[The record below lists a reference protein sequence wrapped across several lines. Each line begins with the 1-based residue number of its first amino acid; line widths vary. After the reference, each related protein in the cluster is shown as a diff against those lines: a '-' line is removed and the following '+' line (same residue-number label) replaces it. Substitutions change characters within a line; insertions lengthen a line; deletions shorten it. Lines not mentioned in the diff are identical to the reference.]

1 MHIKKYVLALGLSL
15 STVGLALGLSGG
27 AFAQATAEGV
37 VRRID
42 LDNNKISIRHG
53 EIKALDMPPM
63 TIMQRMLP
71 LQIMPPIHMMML
83 WVEQWKLADA
93 QRHPNRRKPTHKK

>member
-1 MHIKKYVLALGLSL
+1 VLAFGLTISTLGMTLGLNS
-15 STVGLALGLSGG
+15 SAL
-27 AFAQATAEGV
+27 AQAMAEGV

-63 TIMQRMLP
+63 TMVFVAKIPALLKSLSPGDEVVFEAFEANGQYSVGN
-71 LQIMPPIHMMML
+71 I
-83 WVEQWKLADA
+83 
-93 QRHPNRRKPTHKK
+93 RKK

>member
-1 MHIKKYVLALGLSL
+1 MRIKKSVLALGLTI
-15 STVGLALGLSGG
+15 STLGMTFGLNGS
-27 AFAQATAEGV
+27 AFAQAKAEGV

-63 TIMQRMLP
+63 TM
-71 LQIMPPIHMMML
+71 
-83 WVEQWKLADA
+83 VFVAK
-93 QRHPNRRKPTHKK
+93 KPELLKSLSPGDEVVFEAFDTNGQYSIGNIQKK

>member
-1 MHIKKYVLALGLSL
+1 MRIKKCALALGLSL
-15 STVGLALGLSGG
+15 SAVGMTLGLSGS
-27 AFAQATAEGV
+27 AFAQAMAEGV

-63 TIMQRMLP
+63 TM
-71 LQIMPPIHMMML
+71 
-83 WVEQWKLADA
+83 VFVAK
-93 QRHPNRRKPTHKK
+93 KPELLKSLSPGDEVVFEAFDTNGQYSIGNIQKK

>member
-1 MHIKKYVLALGLSL
+1 MRIIKYVLALGLTI
-15 STVGLALGLSGG
+15 STLGMTLGLNSS
-27 AFAQATAEGV
+27 AFGQASAEGV

-63 TIMQRMLP
+63 TMVFVAKKPELLKSLSPGDEVVFEAFDTNGQYSIGN
-71 LQIMPPIHMMML
+71 I
-83 WVEQWKLADA
+83 
-93 QRHPNRRKPTHKK
+93 RKK